1 MFQQQ
6 QNSFSCDTVPLI
18 YVKGKGWH
26 EEGEKHSKARHWVYL
41 NI

>member
-18 YVKGKGWH
+18 YVKAKVSMKK
-26 EEGEKHSKARHWVYL
+26 EKDT
-41 NI
+41 